1 MHDGIR
7 SPDLVARIGG
17 DEFAVLLVETNVVK
31 GFEVADRLRQTI
43 KDSNFPTTGS
53 GTIKITVSFGIAELA
68 PDERTTPELLAR
80 RADAALYEAKRE
92 GRDRVKQA
100 QPLRRSRGSG
110 R

>member
-1 MHDGIR
+1 M
-7 SPDLVARIGG
+7 
-17 DEFAVLLVETNVVK
+17 LLVETNVVK

-43 KDSNFPTTGS
+43 KTSNFPTTGS
-53 GTIKITVSFGIAELA
+53 GTIKITASLGIAELA
-68 PDERTTPELLAR
+68 PDEQTTPELLAR

-100 QPLRRSRGSG
+100 QPLRRTRGSG